1 MQDSTSRRQ
10 LVAALAAAR
19 ALVASLEAAVD
30 QTERPVDDP
39 AVSLEAAARAT
50 QLSPHTL
57 RSWCRSGR
65 LRSHRGPR
73 GAYLVRRSDI
83 DAAIEAAPSEPAPR
97 RRAASVV
104 DLDAWEVQ
112 AERELAALGGAR

>member
-1 MQDSTSRRQ
+1 MRGLQ
-10 LVAALAAAR
+10 AALASAR
-19 ALVASLEAAVD
+19 ALVATLEAALE
-30 QTERPVDDP
+30 QAERPGDDP
-39 AVSLEAAARAT
+39 ALTLEAAARAT

-83 DAAIEAAPSEPAPR
+83 DAAIEAAPSEPMLR
-97 RRAASVV
+97 RRATAV
-104 DLDAWEVQ
+104 DLDAWERETETELQ
-112 AERELAALGGAR
+112 AMSHRLPTK